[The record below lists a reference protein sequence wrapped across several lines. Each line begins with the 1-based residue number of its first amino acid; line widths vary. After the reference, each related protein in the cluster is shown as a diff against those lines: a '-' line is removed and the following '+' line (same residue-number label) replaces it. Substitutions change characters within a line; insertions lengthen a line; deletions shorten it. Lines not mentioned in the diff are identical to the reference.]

1 MAPGTFAKSIRLG
14 GAPHWRSLATQSH
27 PRNIVMK
34 SQVKTITKSAIK
46 NNSDGSESSIIG
58 RHRKPIG
65 PFRT

>member
-1 MAPGTFAKSIRLG
+1 MAPGTFAKSI
-14 GAPHWRSLATQSH
+14 
-27 PRNIVMK
+27 
-34 SQVKTITKSAIK
+34 SQVKTITKAAIK

>member
-14 GAPHWRSLATQSH
+14 GAPH
-27 PRNIVMK
+27 PKNIVMK
-34 SQVKTITKSAIK
+34 SQVKTITATAHK

-65 PFRT
+65 PSRY